1 MGLVAQHKDKDI
13 VRDTVLWS
21 AHFLHMDNYLII
33 QQLVVNDLT
42 ICNTASIQIKN

>member
-1 MGLVAQHKDKDI
+1 MGLVAQHKDNDI

-42 ICNTASIQIKN
+42 ICNTASIQIEN